1 VFRIVMS
8 RAPRWISAAVLLA
21 LAAVPAPA
29 ADPGA
34 AGSGPDDV
42 VKLAPV
48 RVEDYSIFL
57 GYSISIHL
65 NRADQTIQA
74 VKFTK
79 IEPGSLADKAGLR
92 VRDSLLAIDGS
103 PIAGHPKEEFVK
115 LMRKRAE
122 PGHPAVYAFSIA
134 RGFFKQERLTLNL
147 TVKSSSGT
155 WVGLRPLDE
164 MAPLPAPD
172 QISPG
177 AVRNGA
183 GP

>member
-1 VFRIVMS
+1 MS
-8 RAPRWISAAVLLA
+8 GTPRWISAAVLLA
-21 LAAVPAPA
+21 LSAGPAHA
-29 ADPGA
+29 ADLASAGA
-34 AGSGPDDV
+34 APDDI

-65 NRADQTIQA
+65 NREDQTIQT

-79 IEPGSLADKAGLR
+79 IEPGSLADRAGLR

-115 LMRKRAE
+115 LMRKRVE

-134 RGFFKQERLTLNL
+134 RGFFKQERLTVNL
-147 TVKSSSGT
+147 TVKSTSGT
-155 WVGLRPLDE
+155 WVGLRLLDDL
-164 MAPLPAPD
+164 APAPAPD
-172 QISPG
+172 QIPPA
-177 AVRNGA
+177 AVRTGA
-183 GP
+183 AP